1 MKLTDESTY
10 ELMHSKLHALELS
23 DDAVME
29 TTTGS
34 KIRSGAILHSGTL
47 KQTSASTM
55 VYTQDQSKDNN
66 SPTAFDESSSGL
78 PASPKISERRRRG

>member
-34 KIRSGAILHSGTL
+34 KIRSGA
-47 KQTSASTM
+47 M
-55 VYTQDQSKDNN
+55 
-66 SPTAFDESSSGL
+66 
-78 PASPKISERRRRG
+78 